1 MNEYES
7 IQKFVASIKSFIENK
22 EGLQFVTDTKIKVE
36 SKTHIID
43 GALIKNQEALAIFNF
58 KSKSEKLV
66 PKDFLFGMDFYEISY
81 KFLVVTNG
89 ILSRVLDRY
98 TDEIR
103 EFKSVQALLGFLIK
117 VPSQETIEKNRIKI
131 AEEIQKAVTTFLN
144 ADNKFKK
151 FEKTKLEAHF
161 AKEKI
166 LSELIFDTDG
176 LFFHLSEDIRDL
188 DNFENIFFQMLTKEV
203 KSGEYIYRYTT
214 LDTAFATINDKSARL
229 NGIAGMNDTSEIG
242 YVETYLDEN
251 FIPLQNV
258 KEIQDLNKRF
268 ILCGSI

>member
-43 GALIKNQEALAIFNF
+43 GALIKNQEALAILNF

-66 PKDFLFGMDFYEISY
+66 PKDFLFGIDFYEISY
-81 KFLVVTNG
+81 KVLVVTNG

-131 AEEIQKAVTTFLN
+131 AEEIQK
-144 ADNKFKK
+144 
-151 FEKTKLEAHF
+151 TKLEAHF

-188 DNFENIFFQMLTKEV
+188 DNFENIFFQMLT
-203 KSGEYIYRYTT
+203 
-214 LDTAFATINDKSARL
+214 
-229 NGIAGMNDTSEIG
+229 
-242 YVETYLDEN
+242 
-251 FIPLQNV
+251 
-258 KEIQDLNKRF
+258 
-268 ILCGSI
+268 